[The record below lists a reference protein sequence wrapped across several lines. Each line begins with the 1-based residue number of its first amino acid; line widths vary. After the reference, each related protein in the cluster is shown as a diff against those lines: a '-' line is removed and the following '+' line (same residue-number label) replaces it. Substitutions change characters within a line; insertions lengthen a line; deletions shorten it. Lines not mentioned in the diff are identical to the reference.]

1 MAANID
7 KRKKGCPNESC
18 ERNQKKIKLAATEK
32 YCPKCGTRLRF
43 VCAKCFSEIED
54 RGAGHK
60 ICERCEQELRDK
72 RADAADKALKAGKK
86 IAGVAAPVVAGVAGT
101 VMKKGQKV
109 AADKAMEVIG
119 KVGKVIIKK

>member
-1 MAANID
+1 MAANVD

-18 ERNQKKIKLAATEK
+18 ERNQNKIKLAATEE

-43 VCAKCFSEIED
+43 VCAKCFDEIED
-54 RGAGHK
+54 RGAGHR
-60 ICERCEQELRDK
+60 ICERCELERREK

-109 AADKAMEVIG
+109 ATDKTLEFISQAAN
-119 KVGKVIIKK
+119 KIIKR